1 LQNYD
6 HIFTPLKIGRITV
19 KNRIESSP
27 AVPYLA
33 SPNHTVTRE
42 LIEWTR
48 AIAKGGPGIV
58 TLGDTSI
65 TTEDATRYNHMHSLD
80 LGTDRVVNGL
90 AAITDVIHRYGAK
103 ASIEMNLRDPIS
115 PTDMTPEQIDRT
127 IAAYADAA
135 VRCLNAE
142 MDMVL
147 VHGGHGHLLPRFFS
161 AVHNKRTDRYGG
173 TVEKRMQFAVDVL
186 EAIRS
191 RVGNKLAIEYR
202 ISATELAPDAPTV
215 EETIEFAQRIEG
227 LIDLLHVSAG
237 CLHGGD
243 INSAANMIQPLYVP
257 RGVNVHYAEGFKKEL
272 SIPVT
277 AVGSIT
283 LDMAEEILASGKADM
298 VAMIRTLIADRDCV
312 EKARTGN
319 GEDIRPCI
327 RCNTCLSS
335 HVYELPNRC
344 AVNAEVGRETEFPYR
359 PTTAPK
365 KVVVV
370 GGGPGGMEAAR
381 MAAGRGHEVVL
392 FEKQDR
398 LGGMLTTATALP
410 FKEDVKHYLDW
421 AVRTTTATPGIRVL
435 LGRPATTDLILH
447 EKPDVLI
454 VAVGAAPFIPPIP
467 GADKNNVVWA
477 GDVDTGAAP
486 AGKDVLL
493 VGAGLTG
500 LETALHLA
508 QSGKHVTIIDM
519 LPLRDTAP
527 GTPHINLGYMHFM
540 LDKHGVEIKEKHRLE
555 AITDKAALVRNEK
568 GAQVEM
574 VCDTVVLSLGVR
586 PVPNLWETYG
596 KLAPDVKFI
605 GDCVRED
612 GNLKHATSEGYM
624 AAVDL

>member
-1 LQNYD
+1 LQSYD

-27 AVPYLA
+27 AIPYLA
-33 SPNHTVTRE
+33 STDHTVTRE

-58 TLGDTSI
+58 TLGDTSV
-65 TTEDATRYNHMHSLD
+65 TTEDATRHNHMRCLD
-80 LGTDRVVNGL
+80 LGTDKVVNGL

-115 PTDMTPEQIDRT
+115 PTDMTSEQIDRT
-127 IAAYADAA
+127 IAAYAEAA

-142 MDMVL
+142 MDMIL
-147 VHGGHGHLLPRFFS
+147 IHGGHGHLLPRFFS
-161 AVHNKRTDRYGG
+161 PGHNKRTDRYGG

-186 EAIRS
+186 EAIRNK
-191 RVGNKLAIEYR
+191 VGNRLAIEYR
-202 ISATELAPDAPTV
+202 ISANEFAPGAPTV
-215 EETIEFAQRIEG
+215 EETIAFTRRIEN
-227 LIDLLHVSAG
+227 LIDLIHVSAG

-243 INSAANMIQPLYVP
+243 INSAAHMIQPLYVP
-257 RGVNVHYAEGFKKEL
+257 RGVNVHYAEEFKKAV

-298 VAMIRTLIADRDCV
+298 VAMIRTLIADRDSV
-312 EKARTGN
+312 EKARKGR
-319 GEDIRPCI
+319 GADIRPCI

-344 AVNAEVGRETEFPYR
+344 AVSAEAGRETEFPCR
-359 PTTAPK
+359 PTAVKK

-381 MAAGRGHEVVL
+381 TAAGRGHDVVL

-410 FKEDVKHYLDW
+410 FKEDVKRYMDW
-421 AVRTTTATPGIRVL
+421 AVRMTTATEGIRVF
-435 LGRPATTDLILH
+435 LGRSATADLIRS

-454 VAVGAAPFIPPIP
+454 VAVGAVPFVPPIP
-467 GADKNNVVWA
+467 GIDKDNVVWA
-477 GDVDTGAAP
+477 GDVDTGKKAV
-486 AGKDVLL
+486 GNNILL

-519 LPLRDTAP
+519 LPLAETAP
-527 GTPHINLGYMHFM
+527 GTPHVNLGYMRYM
-540 LDKHGVEIKEKHRLE
+540 LDKQGVEIKEKHRLE
-555 AITDKAALVRNEK
+555 AITDKAALVRDEK
-568 GAQVEM
+568 GAQIEM
-574 VCDTVVLSLGVR
+574 VCGTVVLSLGVR
-586 PVPNLWETYG
+586 PLPGLWETYG

-605 GDCVRED
+605 GDCQRED